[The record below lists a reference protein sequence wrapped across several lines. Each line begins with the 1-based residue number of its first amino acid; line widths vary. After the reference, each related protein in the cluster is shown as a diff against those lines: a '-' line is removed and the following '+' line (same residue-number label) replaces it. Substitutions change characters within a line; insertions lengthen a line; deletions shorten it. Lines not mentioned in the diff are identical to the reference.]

1 MSEVRVAAGR
11 SYPASEASGGR
22 EKPPHTQ
29 GQGRRQG
36 GATQA
41 RGQGWCGWEEQPHFQ
56 GVVPVRAQEG
66 LEEPSQVEG
75 QEGRW

>member
-1 MSEVRVAAGR
+1 MQEWPRGATPHLRPGTVAESSHPASDVRVG
-11 SYPASEASGGR
+11 
-22 EKPPHTQ
+22 
-29 GQGRRQG
+29 
-36 GATQA
+36 
-41 RGQGWCGWEEQPHFQ
+41 GWEEQPHFQ